1 MTVSPKRTK
10 RIVVLLSG
18 SGTNLQ
24 AILEASRQ
32 PDFGGRVVAVI
43 SNRPGAA
50 GLGRARKAGVP
61 AETLDHR
68 AFARRES
75 FDQALRTLIDRFRP
89 DLVVLA
95 GFMRILTD
103 AFVAHYRGRLLNIH
117 PSLLP
122 RYPGLETH
130 RRALEAGDPA
140 HGATVHFVTE
150 ELDGGPPV
158 IQVSLPVEPGETAET
173 LAARVLAQ
181 EHRIYPVAIRWFC
194 QDRLRLSAH
203 GPLLDDARLEG
214 PVQWRAESDP
224 GAQPPTGKDRP
235 ES

>member
-1 MTVSPKRTK
+1 MRVSPAPAK

-24 AILEASRQ
+24 AILEASQQ

-50 GLGRARKAGVP
+50 GLERARKAGVS

-68 AFARRES
+68 RFDRRET
-75 FDQALRTLIDRFRP
+75 FDEALRTLIDGFHP

-122 RYPGLETH
+122 RFPGLETH
-130 RRALEAGDPA
+130 RRALQAGDPS

-158 IQVSLPVEPGETAET
+158 IQVSLPVEPGDTPET
-173 LAARVLAQ
+173 LAARVLTQ
-181 EHRIYPVAIRWFC
+181 EHRIYPVAIQWFC
-194 QDRLRLSAH
+194 QGRLTLSAQ
-203 GPLLDDARLEG
+203 GPMLDGALLEG
-214 PVQWRAESDP
+214 PVQWSMDTAGGAAPAAEEDGIDP
-224 GAQPPTGKDRP
+224 
-235 ES
+235 